1 MAPAWVQEP
10 QYRGGSFQ
18 HDIQEELNKEKIEEV
33 KLSFK
38 QPETKKIAAF
48 KTLDDREKKQIFLEI
63 ITQQSSQGYWSTAS
77 IIEQVK
83 TVSGLASLNEDKL
96 KEEFASIGLS
106 EDLIQKLVL
115 TVIALWV
122 ITRYF

>member
-1 MAPAWVQEP
+1 M
-10 QYRGGSFQ
+10 
-18 HDIQEELNKEKIEEV
+18 
-33 KLSFK
+33 
-38 QPETKKIAAF
+38 
-48 KTLDDREKKQIFLEI
+48 DDREKKQIFLEI

-83 TVSGLASLNEDKL
+83 TVSGFASLNEDKL

-106 EDLIQKLVL
+106 EDLIQKLIL

-122 ITRYF
+122 ISRYF